1 MGTICTLLYADLDLF
16 SGTYMQ
22 MVKLLGLD
30 VPSLCLADLVKS
42 YCSRYWS
49 RRNTGLGWIPG
60 IFHPEPVSKDGR
72 VFPVLCLLLMQ
83 FIHVNTVYTVPKR
96 CNFKSLFHHRSVII
110 TKKKKKKSLLA
121 SLGIVLLSCHF
132 LLYERQSMELHGRGY
147 VMCSDPV
154 PAGSP
159 LYGVQRCQLM
169 VGQGQKLRLYWV
181 LVTVLFRQSHTAQA
195 ALARMAFLSL
205 SSQCWDYKCAPL
217 SLACLCFALF

>member
-110 TKKKKKKSLLA
+110 TKKEKKK
-121 SLGIVLLSCHF
+121 
-132 LLYERQSMELHGRGY
+132 
-147 VMCSDPV
+147 
-154 PAGSP
+154 
-159 LYGVQRCQLM
+159 
-169 VGQGQKLRLYWV
+169 
-181 LVTVLFRQSHTAQA
+181 
-195 ALARMAFLSL
+195 
-205 SSQCWDYKCAPL
+205 
-217 SLACLCFALF
+217 AC